1 MLKRRSILSSENGS
15 VTQRYLLF
23 FFYTGFSNFA
33 LKFPVHLNFLGNNLF
48 KIPAEDVMIDLLT
61 DSGTG
66 SMSKGQWAGIQ
77 SGDESYAGAT
87 SWFKFHE
94 AVSELFPFKHI
105 LPVHQVSYC
114 TWTLRFANGN
124 LLNLLNCYG
133 LSFLT
138 PNSCF

>member
-1 MLKRRSILSSENGS
+1 M
-15 VTQRYLLF
+15 
-23 FFYTGFSNFA
+23 
-33 LKFPVHLNFLGNNLF
+33 
-48 KIPAEDVMIDLLT
+48 IPAEDVMIDLLT

-105 LPVHQVSYC
+105 LPVHQVSIA
-114 TWTLRFANGN
+114 LGH
-124 LLNLLNCYG
+124 
-133 LSFLT
+133 
-138 PNSCF
+138 